1 MCGIV
6 LERRSLLLIL
16 KKGGK
21 IRNGAM
27 VERLREVKNA
37 LL

>member
-1 MCGIV
+1 MCDIV
-6 LERRSLLLIL
+6 LERRSLLIL

-21 IRNGAM
+21 IRSGAM
-27 VERLREVKNA
+27 VERLREVKIA